1 MDFTGSER
9 AQNGRRGAG
18 TRVPMMS
25 YESRAGQVER
35 CLAGIGEI
43 TIYDLARIVGM
54 SRRGLHTIVDRMARE
69 GRIAV
74 RDIEHRKNI
83 NKHLISR
90 RQP

>member
-18 TRVPMMS
+18 GRVEQMS

-35 CLAGIGEI
+35 CLAGIGEC
-43 TIYDLARIVGM
+43 TIYDLAKRVGM
-54 SRRGLHTIVDRMARE
+54 SRRGLHTICDRMARE

-74 RDIEHRKNI
+74 RDVPHRPNR

-90 RQP
+90 K